1 MSALSLSD
9 IPRQRLANQHLAT
22 PDFAAPQDVVAAL
35 GAVQSQDYAGGK
47 WAIAQ
52 RMQRPVTDAELDDA
66 FNNGTILRTH
76 ILRPTWH
83 FVTPA
88 DIRWMLELTAPRVHA
103 VSAFMYR
110 QTELDVP
117 LFNKTNRILEKAL
130 QDGKQKTRTELG
142 ALLEQKGISTKNGMR
157 LAYIIMRA
165 ELDGVIC
172 SGARRGKQFTYALLD
187 ERAPN
192 AKKPERDEA
201 LAELTRRYFSTRGP
215 ATTRDYVMWSG
226 LTLTD
231 ARKGIELVKQNFES
245 ATLGDRTYWFPPPTT
260 TQTKRADTV
269 RLLPNYDEY
278 FIGFQDRGAFSVGAK
293 VLDATNSTAA
303 LSAHIVVLNAQII
316 GGWRR
321 VIQKNS
327 VVVELNLLTTLTQA
341 QDRALSA
348 AAKRF
353 EQFLQLPV
361 QIKSAKLQG
370 TRSLKFG
377 PAISKANLLR

>member
-1 MSALSLSD
+1 MTALSVSD
-9 IPRQRLANQHLAT
+9 IPRQRLANQHLAA
-22 PDFAAPQDVVAAL
+22 PDFAAPQDVVSAL

-52 RMQRPVTDAELDDA
+52 RIQRPVTDAALDNA
-66 FNNGTILRTH
+66 FNNGSILRTH

-103 VSAFMYR
+103 ANAFMVR
-110 QTELDVP
+110 QTELDAS
-117 LFNKTNRILEKAL
+117 LLHKTNRILEKAL
-130 QDGKQKTRTELG
+130 QGGKQKTRTELG
-142 ALLEQKGISTKNGMR
+142 ALLEQKGISTKNGVR
-157 LAYIIMRA
+157 LAYILMRA
-165 ELDGVIC
+165 ELDGIIC

-192 AKKPERDEA
+192 AKKLDREEA

-215 ATTRDYVMWSG
+215 ATARDYVMWSG

-231 ARKGIELVKQNFES
+231 ARKGIELVKQSFES
-245 ATLGDRTYWFPPPTT
+245 ATLGDQTYWFPPPTP
-260 TQTKRADTV
+260 QTKRADIIH
-269 RLLPNYDEY
+269 LLPNYDEY
-278 FIGFQDRGAFSVGAK
+278 FIGYQDRSAFSMGK
-293 VLDATNSTAA
+293 KILDTTNSTAA

-327 VVVELNLLTTLTQA
+327 VVVELNLLTILTQA

-348 AAKRF
+348 AAKRY

-361 QIKSAKLQG
+361 QIKSVKLQG

-377 PAISKANLLR
+377 PTPTTSLSL